1 MVEEERRALLIE
13 RPIVVRTYDIDFA
26 NIVHNI
32 VYFRWLEDLRSE
44 ILADVLPIVLD
55 QPWTLYAP
63 SGESVTI
70 AYDQEGANTLTAGG
84 TTLID
89 AIGYNE
95 RGQLTL
101 LSRANGAPDTT
112 LLYHGAGS
120 NFRLNKILHGG
131 EGGTLPDFIYGATQY
146 DPAGNLLGMQ
156 MKVNAATES
165 YSFGYDALNR
175 LTTANLTG
183 AGTAN
188 YSYTYSYN
196 ELGNITSRTGTDP
209 ALLTY
214 GSVSYTHLDVYKRQP
229 TSTGFSTCR
238 G

>member
-1 MVEEERRALLIE
+1 M
-13 RPIVVRTYDIDFA
+13 
-26 NIVHNI
+26 
-32 VYFRWLEDLRSE
+32 RSE

-146 DPAGNLLGMQ
+146 DLSLIHILGGVRDEAEIRGHRRTYIGAMPGRII
-156 MKVNAATES
+156 KALKDSATINPLVMLDEV
-165 YSFGYDALNR
+165 DK
-175 LTTANLTG
+175 
-183 AGTAN
+183 
-188 YSYTYSYN
+188 
-196 ELGNITSRTGTDP
+196 LGSDFRGDP
-209 ALLTY
+209 SSALLEVL
-214 GSVSYTHLDVYKRQP
+214 SLIHI
-229 TSTGFSTCR
+229 
-238 G
+238 